1 MEVDLPVKQEAEGI
15 LAQDPDNEY
24 DRSQLPHLLKLY
36 YKSLFPYD
44 KYWEWLQYGEQ
55 CPEIALPAIAIN

>member
-1 MEVDLPVKQEAEGI
+1 MELDVPVKQEIEE
-15 LAQDPDNEY
+15 DPDNEY

-44 KYWEWLQYGEQ
+44 KYWEWLQYGEHM
-55 CPEIALPAIAIN
+55 P